1 MVREAASIEAKGFKM
16 RKEPVTF
23 IIAGL
28 LALLLTLAGAGCI
41 AVPKNSLPLYQRSV
55 VIEDAAGAEEIL
67 ARASVETVTAPGAT
81 AIRVLYLQGTPY
93 EMGFQHGALLRDDIQ
108 AMYRQTIRR
117 VKLLMSEDM
126 LDEAYDLM
134 APYIPLEEIEEM
146 RGLAHGAD
154 VPLRVVHWIHSIP
167 ELSEYGPKKRFSR
180 GFNPTSCSN
189 VVAFGRAT
197 ADGELYHLR
206 ILDWSRN
213 LGVQS
218 WPAILVH
225 RPEQGNASVVFS
237 YAGFVGAVSGM
248 NEQRMTFGEMG
259 YGNPPGESLEGIPFI
274 FLFRKL
280 MRESATLEDALR
292 IITAVPRTN
301 SYVFVLGDAKQ
312 QSEERRGLLFI
323 TDRGRV
329 LTFAESTLLKDE
341 REGGDT
347 YLPIDDVVYGGA
359 KGDLLYEEILRSHG
373 AIAPG
378 TLMAMT
384 KPVSLKSNLQNVILK
399 PATLEAWVANAT
411 EEAGEAGKAANQP
424 WLHFDFAKALS
435 R

>member
-1 MVREAASIEAKGFKM
+1 M
-16 RKEPVTF
+16 RKKPSTF
-23 IIAGL
+23 IPGL
-28 LALLLTLAGAGCI
+28 LALLLTLASAGCI
-41 AVPKNSLPLYQRSV
+41 AVPKNSLPLHQRSV
-55 VIEDAAGAEEIL
+55 VIANAAGAEDIL
-67 ARASVETVTAPGAT
+67 ARASMETVTAPGAT

-108 AMYRQTIRR
+108 DMYRQTIRR
-117 VKLLMSEDM
+117 VKLLMAEDM

-134 APYIPLEEIEEM
+134 APYIPREDMEEM

-167 ELSEYGPKKRFSR
+167 EISEYGQKKRFSR
-180 GFNPTSCSN
+180 GFSPTSCSN
-189 VVAFGRAT
+189 VVAFGQAT

-206 ILDWSRN
+206 VLDLSRN
-213 LGVQS
+213 LGIQR

-225 RPEQGNASVVFS
+225 RPDQGNASVTFA
-237 YAGFVGAVSGM
+237 YAGFIGAVSGM
-248 NEQRMTFGEMG
+248 NEQRLTFGEMG
-259 YGNPPGESLEGIPFI
+259 YGNPPGESMEGIPFI

-280 MRESATLEDALR
+280 MRESATLKDALR
-292 IITAVPRTN
+292 IITTVPRTN
-301 SYVFVLGDAKQ
+301 SYVYVLGDAKQ
-312 QSEERRGLLFI
+312 QNGESRGLLFI

-329 LTFAESTLLKDE
+329 LTFAENTLLRDE

-347 YLPIDDVVYGGA
+347 YLPLDDVVYGGA
-359 KGDLLYEEILRSHG
+359 KGDLLYEEIRRNYG
-373 AIAPG
+373 TIAPG

-384 KPVSLKSNLQNVILK
+384 KPVSLKSNLMNVILK

-411 EEAGEAGKAANQP
+411 EEDGEPGKAAQQP
-424 WLHFDFAKALS
+424 WLHFDFAKALG

>member
-1 MVREAASIEAKGFKM
+1 M
-16 RKEPVTF
+16 RKKPSAFV
-23 IIAGL
+23 IRGL
-28 LALLLTLAGAGCI
+28 LALLLTLAGAACI
-41 AVPKNSLPLYQRSV
+41 AVPKNSLPLHQRSV
-55 VIEDAAGAEEIL
+55 VIEDAVGAEEIL
-67 ARASVETVTAPGAT
+67 ARASMETVTAPGAT

-117 VKLLMSEDM
+117 VKLLMAEDM

-134 APYIPLEEIEEM
+134 APYIPREEMEEM

-167 ELSEYGPKKRFSR
+167 EISEYGQKKRFSR

-189 VVAFGRAT
+189 VVAFGQAT

-206 ILDWSRN
+206 VLDWSRN
-213 LGVQS
+213 LGIQK

-225 RPEQGNASVVFS
+225 RPEQGNASVTFA
-237 YAGFVGAVSGM
+237 YAGFIGAVSGM

-259 YGNPPGESLEGIPFI
+259 YGNPPGESMEGIPFI

-280 MRESATLEDALR
+280 MRDSATLEDALR

-301 SYVFVLGDAKQ
+301 SYVYVLGDAKQ
-312 QSEERRGLLFI
+312 QSGERRGLLFI

-329 LTFAESTLLKDE
+329 LTFAENTLLKDE

-347 YLPIDDVVYGGA
+347 YLPLDDVVYGGA
-359 KGDLLYEEILRSHG
+359 KGDLLYEEIRRHHG
-373 AIAPG
+373 TIAPG

-384 KPVSLKSNLQNVILK
+384 KPVSLKSNLMNVILK

-411 EEAGEAGKAANQP
+411 EEDGEPGKAAQQP
-424 WLHFDFAKALS
+424 WLHFDFAKVLG